1 MRRIVLLLALVAIV
15 AALLVSSAVPAI
27 AQNMG
32 MGGMNCGWWW
42 DWWYGWYW
50 ACY

>member
-15 AALLVSSAVPAI
+15 AAVLVSGAIPAV
-27 AQNMG
+27 AQG

>member
-15 AALLVSSAVPAI
+15 AAILVSSAVPAM
-27 AQNMG
+27 AQG
-32 MGGMNCGWWW
+32 MGMNCGWW
-42 DWWYGWYW
+42 DWWYW

>member
-1 MRRIVLLLALVAIV
+1 MRRIILLLALAAIMAGSALP
-15 AALLVSSAVPAI
+15 AA
-27 AQNMG
+27 AQG
-32 MGGMNCGWWW
+32 MGMNCGWWW

>member
-1 MRRIVLLLALVAIV
+1 MRRIILLLALAAIMATVLAGSALPAVA
-15 AALLVSSAVPAI
+15 
-27 AQNMG
+27 Q
-32 MGGMNCGWWW
+32 GMNCGWWW